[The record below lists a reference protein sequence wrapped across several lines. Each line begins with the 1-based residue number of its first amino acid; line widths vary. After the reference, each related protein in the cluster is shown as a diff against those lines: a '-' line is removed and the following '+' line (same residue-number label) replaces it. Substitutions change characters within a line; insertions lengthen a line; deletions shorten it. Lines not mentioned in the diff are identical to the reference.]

1 MKSAL
6 IYPFDGE
13 AFVETWALWLAYR
26 KEIKAPLRGTISE
39 QAQLKKVSRLASGS
53 EEVAVAIITQSI
65 ENGWRGLFTLKTP
78 LRNENK
84 RQSAKE
90 AHARFWS

>member
-1 MKSAL
+1 MKSEL
-6 IYPFDGE
+6 IYPFDSE
-13 AFVETWALWLAYR
+13 AFVETWVLWLAYR

-78 LRNENK
+78 LRNDK
-84 RQSAKE
+84 RQSASE